1 MMNKLVRVTEGP
13 QEPHYGDTPALRA
26 LLIEITSPPSSDGPP
41 WGADRQGYDT
51 LLVMLPAEEK
61 GVARDECLFRENISS
76 ARILD
81 QRERCADKKNSVS
94 EKGSDDPGD
103 YEADQEYRAACK
115 DMVLD
120 KVVQLR
126 IDSVGNTYVSS
137 LRSWS
142 SVS

>member
-1 MMNKLVRVTEGP
+1 M
-13 QEPHYGDTPALRA
+13 
-26 LLIEITSPPSSDGPP
+26 TSLQPP
-41 WGADRQGYDT
+41 WGAHRQGYDT
-51 LLVMLPAEEK
+51 LLVLLPAEEK
-61 GVARDECLFRENISS
+61 GVARDEGLFRENISS

-81 QRERCADKKNSVS
+81 QRERCADKNRVG

-126 IDSVGNTYVSS
+126 IDSVGNTYVPS